1 MQRLI
6 WMVVLF
12 VVASQSAWAQLSSQP
27 RPPRPTE
34 RPTTIA
40 APTADSPIDPAAVI
54 IEWNIVIAEW
64 KMPPTDDTSAKDV
77 GLEGPATQV
86 KEQLAALE
94 KQGKLQVVQ
103 RLRLHTL
110 EGQPAFQQF
119 GARRPQV
126 NSSQVTNF
134 GTVNSFTYQEVGTL
148 LSITASVKDGVVLG
162 QFSLRR
168 TDLVTPVDAP
178 AISESKT
185 GDKVRAASIQS
196 SSTETAVRISSDQ
209 TVVISGVADK
219 AERQLILATVK
230 IVK

>member
-1 MQRLI
+1 MPRLI

-12 VVASQSAWAQLSSQP
+12 VLASQSAWAQVSSQS
-27 RPPRPTE
+27 RLPRPT
-34 RPTTIA
+34 TVA
-40 APTADSPIDPAAVI
+40 AANPENPIDPAAAIV
-54 IEWNIVIAEW
+54 EWNIVIAEW
-64 KMPPTDDTSAKDV
+64 KVPPADDTSAKDV
-77 GLEGPATQV
+77 GLEGPIAQV

-110 EGQPAFQQF
+110 DGQPAYQQF

-126 NSSQVTNF
+126 TSTQVTNF
-134 GTVNSFTYQEVGTL
+134 GTMSNFTYQEVGTL
-148 LSITASVKDGVVLG
+148 LTVTASVRDGVVVG

-168 TDLVTPVDAP
+168 SDLITPSDAP

-185 GDKVRAASIQS
+185 GEKVRASSIQS
-196 SSTETAVRISSDQ
+196 NSIETAVRISSDQ

-219 AERQLILATVK
+219 MERQIVLASVK
-230 IVK
+230 VVK